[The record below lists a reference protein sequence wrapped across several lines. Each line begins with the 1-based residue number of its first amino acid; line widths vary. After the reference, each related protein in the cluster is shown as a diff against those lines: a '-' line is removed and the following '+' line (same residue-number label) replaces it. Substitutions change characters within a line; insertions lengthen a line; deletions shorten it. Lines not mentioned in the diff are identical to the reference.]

1 MSRRVGP
8 LRILWASNAPLVGSG
23 YGVQTAQVISRL
35 KRDGHAVA
43 VASNHGVNGFTLG
56 WNEIPI
62 FSPGLDGYGQDVIP
76 PLYEKWKAIGGG
88 EPTLIVTLFDV
99 WVYKDPAFDPLPI
112 ASWVPVDHSPLPPEV
127 RTFAAKHRMIAMSQF
142 GQRMLDEAGVKAD
155 YVPHAVETSIF
166 HPVAENRARE
176 ALNIPDSAFVVTI
189 AAANKGNMPPRKGW
203 NEMLT
208 AWGRFAQRHDDVYLY
223 IHTDLIGHNGVPI
236 PVLLNLRAAKNGL
249 PLDRVRHAP
258 QPAYRMG
265 DITAQMLNELYAMSD
280 VLLSTSYGEG
290 FGVPVIEAQAAG
302 TPVIVSD
309 ATAQPE
315 LCGAGW
321 IVRTQPY
328 YDLTQGADFG
338 IPIIEDIEAKLE
350 LAYEARGDRWLRDK
364 AVEFAQGYEA
374 EVVYQ
379 RHWKP
384 LIADLERWIAP
395 DPKQF
400 TRQVRR
406 AQARKRKSAA

>member
-1 MSRRVGP
+1 
-8 LRILWASNAPLVGSG
+8 LRILWASNTPLVGSG

-43 VASNHGVNGFTLG
+43 VAANFGINGFTLG
-56 WNEIPI
+56 WNDIPV
-62 FSPGLDGYGQDVIP
+62 FSPGLDGYGQDVIV
-76 PLYEKWKAIGGG
+76 PLYEKWQAIGGG

-99 WVYKDPAFDPLPI
+99 WVYKDPAFDTLPI
-112 ASWVPVDHSPLPPEV
+112 ASWVPVDHSPVPPEV
-127 RTFAAKHRMIAMSQF
+127 LTFAAKHRMIAMSQF
-142 GQRMLDEAGVKAD
+142 GQRELAAAGVKAD
-155 YVPHAVETSIF
+155 YVPHAVDTSVFRPVET
-166 HPVAENRARE
+166 RARE

-189 AAANKGNMPPRKGW
+189 VAANKGNMPPRKGW
-203 NEMLT
+203 NEMIT
-208 AWGRFAQRHDDVYLY
+208 AWGRFAQRHPDAYLY
-223 IHTDLIGHNGVPI
+223 IHTDLIGHNGVPL
-236 PVLLNLRAAKNGL
+236 PVLLGLRSQKYGL
-249 PLDRVRHAP
+249 PIDRVRHAP

-265 DITAQMLNELYAMSD
+265 DITPAMLNELYAMSD

-302 TPVIVSD
+302 LPVIVSD

-321 IVRTQPY
+321 IVQTQPY

-350 LAYEARGDRWLRDK
+350 LAYEARGDRSLRDK
-364 AVEFAQGYEA
+364 AVQFAQGYEA
-374 EVVYQ
+374 ETVYQ
-379 RHWKP
+379 RDWVP
-384 LIADLERWIAP
+384 LLADLERMLTPVA
-395 DPKQF
+395 

-406 AQARKRKSAA
+406 ASARKQRKGKAA